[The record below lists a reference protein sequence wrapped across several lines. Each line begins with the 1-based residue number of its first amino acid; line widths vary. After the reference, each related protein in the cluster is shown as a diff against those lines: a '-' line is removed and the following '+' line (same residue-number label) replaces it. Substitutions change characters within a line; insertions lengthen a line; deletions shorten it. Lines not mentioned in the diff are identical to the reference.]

1 MEKVLNNL
9 NGIKPEVVSAD
20 TIYRTIINAT
30 YLNKNSIEFL
40 TPTRKQ
46 GKESINHLNNNPFSI
61 DYFEYDPIKEVYICP
76 NKKELKRYGPYDC
89 QPDKFGFQRKQCLFS
104 NYLACK
110 KMFRQGKML

>member
-1 MEKVLNNL
+1 MVDTKPQHQYEIGQCLNNL

-30 YLNKNSIEFL
+30 YLNKNSIGFL

-61 DYFEYDPIKEVYICP
+61 DYFEYDPY
-76 NKKELKRYGPYDC
+76 
-89 QPDKFGFQRKQCLFS
+89 
-104 NYLACK
+104 
-110 KMFRQGKML
+110 